1 MVCTYWFHVKPW
13 YTYVLIV
20 TIISCFFT
28 RQVSSKCS
36 HPNHNI
42 FDNSSVADQLV
53 TMVMS
58 VKMLQNAGQVVP
70 ISSKFCKNC
79 YDDFNRM
86 YGSKPGEKVWFFLQF
101 TLIKFLNFELK

>member
-1 MVCTYWFHVKPW
+1 M
-13 YTYVLIV
+13 LDD
-20 TIISCFFT
+20 SA
-28 RQVSSKCS
+28 
-36 HPNHNI
+36 
-42 FDNSSVADQLV
+42 VADQLV

-86 YGSKPGEKVWFFLQF
+86 YGSKPGEKVRFFF
-101 TLIKFLNFELK
+101 TLFYFILFYFIYQNEK

>member
-1 MVCTYWFHVKPW
+1 M
-13 YTYVLIV
+13 
-20 TIISCFFT
+20 FT

-86 YGSKPGEKVWFFLQF
+86 YGSKPGEKVWFFLNNYKLWAVASLLWEVVKQ
-101 TLIKFLNFELK
+101 